1 LLAGV
6 AMVLAVGV
14 RPACAQGVF
23 ADVPTN
29 HWAYDAVNELAAKGI
44 FTGYPDQTFGGKRA
58 LTRYEFA
65 VAIQRMLQDVQR
77 QIDAMKADINELKGR
92 HPGAAP
98 QPGVSREEV
107 DRLKADVE
115 RQRAEQERLRG
126 AVDTLQRLMRE
137 FQDTLAALG
146 ADVDQLKRDVAA
158 LAERLG
164 RVEEA
169 IAKMPKITGTA
180 SVAFIGR
187 KLRHP
192 DRFVG

>member
-1 LLAGV
+1 MKRLALLAGV

-65 VAIQRMLQDVQR
+65 VAIQRMLQDIQR
-77 QIDAMKADINELKGR
+77 QIDALKMR
-92 HPGAAP
+92 PEVTPPPPAAP
-98 QPGVSREEV
+98 GVTREEF
-107 DRLKADVE
+107 DRLRQQVE
-115 RQRAEQERLRG
+115 QQRAEQERLRG

-137 FQDTLAALG
+137 FQDTL
-146 ADVDQLKRDVAA
+146 
-158 LAERLG
+158 
-164 RVEEA
+164 
-169 IAKMPKITGTA
+169 
-180 SVAFIGR
+180 
-187 KLRHP
+187 
-192 DRFVG
+192 